1 MSRIRANLI
10 TNQSADGAP
19 TVEKG
24 LAVQNGLV
32 VTGIATATGR
42 IGVGTVTT
50 SERDAL
56 SNKKKG
62 QIIFNESKSRLEYY
76 DGNGWILV
84 DVPPVISGSD
94 VTEVDSNAGGNQT
107 FVISGSNFTSGGT
120 ISFVGTDNSE
130 FNASSTTFNNSGQIT
145 AVAPRAS
152 FLNSKES
159 YKVKFT
165 APSGLFGISSPI
177 ISVDTSPTWSTAAGN
192 IASVLEGA
200 SVNVTPSA
208 TDSDG
213 DTITYSETTNNL
225 GGAGFSL
232 NSTTG
237 QITGTAAAVSG
248 DTTTSFTLRATAN
261 SKTADRS
268 FNIITENKDG
278 STAAKA
284 LQYGSEVITALG
296 GSFSA
301 GLYYLTGKTS
311 MGQSAQQVYVD
322 ADGWM
327 LVYRH
332 AGTGGSYNSTYE
344 IRGNTLG
351 EAAVGTLNSPTQGL
365 TDSGSSTAQ
374 YSRGLARL
382 SSTFIDALGGQ
393 SASGNVIRMTCGG
406 VTSFMTDCKLWW
418 TADSADGYGRTS
430 ISLGST
436 YAGRRSGSGTPDGG
450 RPLCAY
456 NLGYG
461 NVIPYYHG
469 NGYSGGYKGSGWH
482 WDCTTW
488 IRQY

>member
-1 MSRIRANLI
+1 MSEIRVDNFKSEDGIGSPSFPNGIQIAGI
-10 TNQSADGAP
+10 T
-19 TVEKG
+19 
-24 LAVQNGLV
+24 
-32 VTGIATATGR
+32 TATGR

-56 SNKKKG
+56 ASKKKG

-76 DGNGWILV
+76 DGNQWILV

-107 FVISGSNFTSGGT
+107 FVITGSNFTTGGT

-130 FNASSTTFNNSGQIT
+130 FNASSTTFNNSGQVT

-165 APSGLFGISSPI
+165 ASSGLFGISSPL
-177 ISVDTSPTWSTAAGN
+177 ISVDTSPTWSTASGN
-192 IASVLEGA
+192 IASVVEGA
-200 SVNVTPSA
+200 SVNVTPTA
-208 TDSDG
+208 TDADG
-213 DTITYSETTNNL
+213 DTITYSETTSNL
-225 GGAGFSL
+225 SAAGFSL
-232 NSTTG
+232 NGTTG
-237 QITGTAAAVSG
+237 QITGTAVAVSG

-261 SKTADRS
+261 SKTADRG

-284 LQYGSEVITALG
+284 LQYGSEVITAQG

-311 MGQSAQQVYVD
+311 MGQTAQQVYID
-322 ADGWM
+322 SDGWM

-344 IRGNTLG
+344 IRGDTLG
-351 EAAVGTLNSPTQGL
+351 EAAIGTLNSPTQGL
-365 TDSGSSTAQ
+365 TDAGSSTSA
-374 YSRGLARL
+374 YSRGVARL
-382 SSTFIDALGGQ
+382 SSTFCDALGGQ
-393 SASGNVIRMTCGG
+393 DATNNVIRMTCGSY
-406 VTSFMTDCKLWW
+406 TTFFTDCKIWW
-418 TADSADGYGRTS
+418 TAASGDGYGRTTVS
-430 ISLGST
+430 AGTS
-436 YAGRRSGSGTPDGG
+436 YAGRRSGTNLTVDSG
-450 RPLCAY
+450 RPINIY
-456 NLGYG
+456 PNGYG
-461 NVIPYYHG
+461 NCIAYYQG
-469 NGYSGGYKGSGWH
+469 NGYSGGYNGTEGWH
-482 WDCTTW
+482 VATTIW

>member
-1 MSRIRANLI
+1 MSEIRVDNFKSENGIGSPSFPNGMQIAGI
-10 TNQSADGAP
+10 T
-19 TVEKG
+19 
-24 LAVQNGLV
+24 
-32 VTGIATATGR
+32 TATGR

-56 SNKKKG
+56 ASKKKG

-76 DGNGWILV
+76 DGAQWILV
-84 DVPPVISGSD
+84 DVPPVVSGSD

-107 FVISGSNFTSGGT
+107 FVITGSNFTSGGT
-120 ISFVGTDNSE
+120 IAFVGTDNSE
-130 FNASSTTFNNSGQIT
+130 FNASSTTFNNSGQVT

-165 APSGLFGISSPI
+165 SSSGLFGLSSPL
-177 ISVDTSPTWSTAAGN
+177 ISVDTSPTWSTASGN
-192 IASVLEGA
+192 IASVIEGA

-208 TDSDG
+208 TDADG

-232 NSTTG
+232 NGTTG

-261 SKTADRS
+261 SKTADRG

-278 STAAKA
+278 STSAKA
-284 LQYGSEVITALG
+284 LQYGSEVITAQG

-311 MGQSAQQVYVD
+311 MGQTAQQVYSD
-322 ADGWM
+322 SDGWM

-332 AGTGGSYNSTYE
+332 AGTGGGYNSTYE
-344 IRGNTLG
+344 IRGDTLG
-351 EAAVGTLNSPTQGL
+351 EGAIGTLNSPTQGL
-365 TDSGSSTAQ
+365 TDSGSSTSA
-374 YSRGLARL
+374 YSRGMARL
-382 SSTFIDALGGQ
+382 SSTFCDALGGQ
-393 SASGNVIRMTCGG
+393 SSTGNVIRMTCGSY
-406 VTSFMTDCKLWW
+406 TTFFTDCKIWW
-418 TADSADGYGRTS
+418 TAASGDGYGRTTVS
-430 ISLGST
+430 AGTS
-436 YAGRRSGSGTPDGG
+436 YAGRRSGTNLTVDSG
-450 RPLCAY
+450 RPICIY
-456 NLGYG
+456 PNGYG
-461 NVIPYYHG
+461 NNIAYYHG
-469 NGYSGGYKGSGWH
+469 NGYSGGYNGTEGWH
-482 WDCTTW
+482 VSTTIW

>member
-1 MSRIRANLI
+1 MSEIRVDNFKSEDGIGSPSFPNGIQIAGI
-10 TNQSADGAP
+10 T
-19 TVEKG
+19 
-24 LAVQNGLV
+24 
-32 VTGIATATGR
+32 TATGR

-76 DGNGWILV
+76 DGNQWILV

-120 ISFVGTDNSE
+120 ISFIGTDNSE

-159 YKVKFT
+159 YKIKFT

-192 IASVLEGA
+192 IASVVEGA

-232 NSTTG
+232 NGTTG
-237 QITGTAAAVSG
+237 QITGTAADVSG

-284 LQYGSEVITALG
+284 LQYGSEVITAQG

-311 MGQSAQQVYVD
+311 MGQTAQQVYVD
-322 ADGWM
+322 SDGWM

-332 AGTGGSYNSTYE
+332 AGTGGGYNSTYE
-344 IRGNTLG
+344 IRGDTLG
-351 EAAVGTLNSPTQGL
+351 EGAIGTLNSPTQGL
-365 TDSGSSTAQ
+365 TDSGSSTSA
-374 YSRGLARL
+374 YSRGMARL
-382 SSTFIDALGGQ
+382 SSTFCDALGGQ
-393 SASGNVIRMTCGG
+393 SATNNVIRMTCGSY
-406 VTSFMTDCKLWW
+406 TTFFTDCKIWW
-418 TADSADGYGRTS
+418 TDNSADGYGRTS
-430 ISLGST
+430 VSAGTS
-436 YAGRRSGSGTPDGG
+436 YADRRNGQNLTVDSG
-450 RPLCAY
+450 RPICIY
-456 NLGYG
+456 PNGYG
-461 NVIPYYHG
+461 NTIAYYQG
-469 NGYSGGYKGSGWH
+469 NGYSGGYNGTQGWH
-482 WDCTTW
+482 VSTTIW

>member
-24 LAVQNGLV
+24 LAIQNGLV

-237 QITGTAAAVSG
+237 QITGTAADVSG

-284 LQYGSEVITALG
+284 LQYGSEVITA
-296 GSFSA
+296 
-301 GLYYLTGKTS
+301 
-311 MGQSAQQVYVD
+311 Q
-322 ADGWM
+322 
-327 LVYRH
+327 
-332 AGTGGSYNSTYE
+332 GGSYNSTYE

-469 NGYSGGYKGSGWH
+469 NGYSGGYSGSSWH
-482 WDCTTW
+482 TSCTTW